1 MQPLPITPP
10 SLLPRKEKKKP
21 RGEEDTFTSLTT
33 AVFVLME
40 RQRVC
45 TAGGRLEVPPSRV
58 HSLEGARRV
67 RRDGRQEPPLLVTP
81 TLVVSHSRLEAVP
94 FNWLLKSG
102 GATTDGSKRIY
113 AYALRQMF
121 TYYCH

>member
-1 MQPLPITPP
+1 MQPLPITPRP
-10 SLLPRKEKKKP
+10 SSPEKKKKP
-21 RGEEDTFTSLTT
+21 RGEEDTFTSLTA

-45 TAGGRLEVPPSRV
+45 TAGGRVEVLPSPV

-67 RRDGRQEPPLLVTP
+67 RRDGRHEPPLLVTL
-81 TLVVSHSRLEAVP
+81 TLVVSRFRLEAVP

-102 GATTDGSKRIY
+102 GATTDGSKRIF
-113 AYALRQMF
+113 AYALPQMF
-121 TYYCH
+121 THYCH